1 MLRIF
6 VILLGGV
13 FLAESVFAA
22 DDSIGDPAVGRK
34 LASQCRT
41 CHGLDG
47 YAKIPI
53 APHIGG
59 EPASYISG
67 QLRAFRSGE
76 RKHEMMTVVAATLD
90 EQKIVDVAA
99 WYASLEAK
107 AITPEDIDL
116 RKKPEVCVTCHG
128 EDGISLA
135 MDAPNLA
142 AESIVYI
149 STQLKAFRNG
159 KRKHP
164 VMTAIAAN
172 LSDEDIRAVSKWY
185 SAIELKINTP

>member
-1 MLRIF
+1 MVRIF

-13 FLAESVFAA
+13 FLAESVFASG
-22 DDSIGDPAVGRK
+22 DLSGDPAAGRK

-41 CHGLDG
+41 CHGTDG

-59 EPASYISG
+59 EPASYIAG

-90 EQKIVDVAA
+90 EQKIVDLAA
-99 WYASLEAK
+99 WYASLEAQ

-116 RKKPEVCVTCHG
+116 GKNRKLVSPATVTMVLLLPWMHRIWQPKVLF
-128 EDGISLA
+128 ISA
-135 MDAPNLA
+135 HN
-142 AESIVYI
+142 
-149 STQLKAFRNG
+149 
-159 KRKHP
+159 
-164 VMTAIAAN
+164 
-172 LSDEDIRAVSKWY
+172 
-185 SAIELKINTP
+185 